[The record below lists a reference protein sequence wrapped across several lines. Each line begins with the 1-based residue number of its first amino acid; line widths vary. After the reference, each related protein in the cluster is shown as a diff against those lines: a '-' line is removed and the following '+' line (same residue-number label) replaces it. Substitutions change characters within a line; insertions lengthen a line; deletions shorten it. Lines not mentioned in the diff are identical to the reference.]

1 MTLVPTKLVSEFD
14 FGWKSWYL
22 LPFVGFQMLRNVR
35 HRNVLRYRGKIYYV
49 IENLPVYDLMI
60 LDVTMRLNM
69 NHLVSLIYNLYLNK

>member
-1 MTLVPTKLVSEFD
+1 
-14 FGWKSWYL
+14 
-22 LPFVGFQMLRNVR
+22 MLRNVR